1 MHKNQELSYK
11 KMRKNYES
19 RKKPKQKIS
28 KKEKYDSNRPAL
40 QEGRTDNVFP

>member
-28 KKEKYDSNRPAL
+28 KKEKYDSGCPGPKR
-40 QEGRTDNVFP
+40 EMTDNVFS